1 MARLLL
7 HICCGP
13 CATACVERLR
23 EEGHDVT
30 LFFSNANIAP
40 EAECEKRLETARKFA
55 DAVGVPLVADE
66 GASHADWLRE
76 VASGLEN
83 EPEGGRRCR
92 RCFEFNLRR
101 AAAFAR
107 ANGFEALTTSLT
119 VSPHKRSET
128 VFEAGRA
135 AAPDLFVEENF
146 KKRDG
151 FKRSLALSQAL
162 GLYRQDY
169 CGCEFSRRPSPST
182 SHTPAALPSQGDGGA
197 DLDPL
202 PHGGHAAYM
211 RLALDEAAKAAA
223 AGEVPT
229 GCVIVEAP
237 DSLPSQGSG
246 GAATDPLSPGCRIL
260 ATARNRTEELHDPTA
275 HAEILA
281 IRQAAA
287 ARGDFRLDNTIL
299 YVTKEP
305 CAMCAGAI
313 VLARIPLVVWGVD
326 DERRGGESV
335 FGILTSEALIHR
347 AALVRG
353 VLGDEAR
360 AMLQGFFKER
370 RAESKRPSP
379 NSTQPPPLCRGAG
392 AQPLQDPPAPPPPSP
407 CRGAE
412 AQPLQDPPAPPPPS
426 PCRGAGAQPP
436 QDPPAP
442 PPPSPCRGAGAQPP
456 TLCPQP

>member
-40 EAECEKRLETARKFA
+40 ETECERRLETARKFA
-55 DAVGVPLVADE
+55 DAAGVPLVADE
-66 GASHADWLRE
+66 GASHDDWLRE
-76 VASGLEN
+76 VASGFEA

-101 AAAFAR
+101 AAAYAR
-107 ANGFEALTTSLT
+107 ANDFDAFTTSLT

-135 AAPDLFVEENF
+135 ADAALFREENF

-151 FKRSLALSQAL
+151 FKRSLALSAEL
-162 GLYRQDY
+162 GLYRQNY
-169 CGCEFSRRPSPST
+169 CGCEFSLRSSAST
-182 SHTPAALPSQGDGGA
+182 SHFPASTSPQGCGGVA
-197 DLDPL
+197 PGD
-202 PHGGHAAYM
+202 HAAYM
-211 RLALDEAAKAAA
+211 RLALDEAEKAAA

-237 DSLPSQGSG
+237 
-246 GAATDPLSPGCRIL
+246 TTHIL
-260 ATARNRTEELHDPTA
+260 AVARNRVEELHDPTA

-287 ARGDFRLDNTIL
+287 AKGDFRLDNTIL

-313 VLARIPLVVWGVD
+313 VLARIPVVVWGVD
-326 DERRGGESV
+326 DDRRGGESV

-353 VLGDEAR
+353 VLGDEAKTL
-360 AMLQGFFKER
+360 LQGFFKER
-370 RAESKRPSP
+370 RAEGKRPFTST
-379 NSTQPPPLCRGAG
+379 TQPPHHGG
-392 AQPLQDPPAPPPPSP
+392 D
-407 CRGAE
+407 
-412 AQPLQDPPAPPPPS
+412 
-426 PCRGAGAQPP
+426 
-436 QDPPAP
+436 
-442 PPPSPCRGAGAQPP
+442 AGAQPP
-456 TLCPQP
+456 TFCPQP